1 MKGGAMRGRGAVSAE
16 AGAHDAG
23 RADASA
29 GRTLSGRIAAYWSG
43 ARFEDLPEEVVRKA
57 KGFILDTIAAG
68 TAGGDSDVVNTVAAG
83 AAAASGG
90 GRVPLWGRGDRA
102 APAAA
107 ALVNGTAAHA
117 LELDDFGGCGHSGA
131 VVVPAVW
138 ALALGAPGRG
148 SEGAGGGGSSTGT
161 GTGRGAGAATPV
173 SGRDFILAVVAGY
186 DLASRLLDGAG
197 GYRPHN
203 ERGWHSTGTCGSFG
217 AAAGAA
223 RLLNLPE
230 DRFAHALGIAGTYT
244 GGTWAFLAD
253 GALVK
258 RFHPGKAAETGVSAA
273 LLAQAGLT
281 GPGQI
286 LEAEWGGFF
295 NTYAKGDATPER
307 AVAGLGTDFHLLR
320 SGIKP
325 HACCR
330 TLHSAV
336 DAALQ
341 IMRERGAGSGAIRK
355 MIVHGNAQTQ
365 RQFSRT
371 DIHNLLEAQ
380 FSAPYCLAV
389 ATQSGRATLDQFQP
403 LRTADAEIQ
412 RLMALTEIHADRVLT
427 PADYPSLE
435 IVFADGSQRTLDI
448 PHARGAPENPL
459 TEAEIVQK
467 ARTLLDPVVGA
478 DSARAFIAA
487 VLDLD
492 HAPDFAAV
500 AALLQPGSRT

>member
-1 MKGGAMRGRGAVSAE
+1 MDTQATLSARL
-16 AGAHDAG
+16 AGYW
-23 RADASA
+23 ASA
-29 GRTLSGRIAAYWSG
+29 RYDDLPAEVARA
-43 ARFEDLPEEVVRKA
+43 ARFFFLDTVAAGVAGGHTEVV
-57 KGFILDTIAAG
+57 
-68 TAGGDSDVVNTVAAG
+68 DSVAAG
-83 AAAASGG
+83 AAAASGTG
-90 GRVPLWGRGDRA
+90 HVALWGRTDKA

-138 ALALGAPGRG
+138 ALAHGRQ
-148 SEGAGGGGSSTGT
+148 
-161 GTGRGAGAATPV
+161 V
-173 SGRDFILAVVAGY
+173 SGRDVILAIVAGY

-217 AAAGAA
+217 AAAAAA
-223 RLLNLPE
+223 RLLNLPAGP
-230 DRFAHALGIAGTYT
+230 FTHALGIAGTFT
-244 GGTWAFLAD
+244 GGVWAFLAD

-258 RFHPGKAAETGVSAA
+258 RFHPGKASETGVSAA
-273 LLAQAGLT
+273 LLAQSGLT

-286 LEAEWGGFF
+286 LEAEWGGFYP
-295 NTYAKGDATPER
+295 TYAAGHATPER
-307 AVAGLGTDFHLLR
+307 AVAGLGQDFHILR

-336 DAALQ
+336 DAALR
-341 IMRERGAGSGAIRK
+341 IMRERGGDSSAIRS
-355 MIVHGNAQTQ
+355 MVVHGNAQTQ

-371 DIHNLLEAQ
+371 DIRNLLEAQ

-389 ATQSGRATLDQFQP
+389 AAQSGRCTLDQFQP
-403 LRTADAEIQ
+403 FRTGDAEIQ

-435 IVFADGSQRTLDI
+435 IVFADGDRRLLDI
-448 PHARGAPENPL
+448 PHAKGAPANPL
-459 TEAEIVQK
+459 TEQEIVHK
-467 ARTLLDPVVGA
+467 ARLLLEPAIGA
-478 DSARAFIAA
+478 RNADAFIDA
-487 VLDLD
+487 VLALEN
-492 HAPDFAAV
+492 AADFADV
-500 AALLQPGSRT
+500 ARLLAPAAERA